1 VGSIPT
7 LPLILNKIEIM
18 NEKISRNLFIVFYI
32 SMMTLLFSFTS
43 CGSIKEYNVGTGEK
57 LSFEYYID
65 CENCDEID

>member
-1 VGSIPT
+1 
-7 LPLILNKIEIM
+7 M